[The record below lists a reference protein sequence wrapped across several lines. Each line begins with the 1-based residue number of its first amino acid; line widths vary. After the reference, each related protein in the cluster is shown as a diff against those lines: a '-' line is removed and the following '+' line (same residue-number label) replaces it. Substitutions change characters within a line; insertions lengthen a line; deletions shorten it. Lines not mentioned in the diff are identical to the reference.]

1 MAMLLQ
7 LPYRSAL
14 SHFKLGTACLCAV
27 LLSSCVLMVDPVD
40 NNLPPFKRVQA
51 SEISPMVIQELA
63 LLNCPKNK
71 PVVAIYPDAFLDM
84 TGARLSNG
92 QYASFSTAIT
102 QAPYIYLIRALHK
115 AGEHCGGVFD
125 VTERIGLEHL
135 TKERQLIRNT
145 REQFDEDNK
154 KLMPLKFA
162 GLLIQGSVVGYESN
176 VSSGGAG
183 ARFLGLGNSRE
194 YREDEVIVSLRTV
207 SVSTGDVLLEVLVTK
222 TILSASLSQ
231 DVFRFITSGTELVEI
246 EGGLVRN
253 ESVNLAL
260 QAAIETAV
268 LQIIREGSDKG
279 YWSID

>member
-1 MAMLLQ
+1 MDI
-7 LPYRSAL
+7 
-14 SHFKLGTACLCAV
+14 
-27 LLSSCVLMVDPVD
+27 DPID
-40 NNLPPFKRVQA
+40 NNLPPFKRTQA
-51 SEISPMVIQELA
+51 SEIAPMVITELA
-63 LLNCPKNK
+63 EIGCPAQK
-71 PVVAIYPDAFLDM
+71 PVIAIYPDAFLDM

-92 QYASFSTAIT
+92 SYASFSTAIT

-115 AGEHCGGVFD
+115 AGEGCGGVFT
-125 VTERIGLEHL
+125 VAERIGLEHL

-145 REQFDEDNK
+145 RQQFEEDDR

-162 GLLIQGSVVGYESN
+162 GLLIEGSVVGYESN

-194 YREDEVIVSLRTV
+194 YREDEVIISLRTV

-231 DVFRFITSGTELVEI
+231 DVFRFITSGTELVEV

-268 LQIIREGSDKG
+268 LQIIRQGSDKG

>member
-1 MAMLLQ
+1 MSQSSL
-7 LPYRSAL
+7 YRWAL
-14 SHFKLGTACLCAV
+14 SRFNKALLVAGIVSLSGCA
-27 LLSSCVLMVDPVD
+27 LIIDPLE
-40 NNLPPFKRVQA
+40 NNLPPYKRIQA
-51 SEISPMVIQELA
+51 SEVAPIVIQELA
-63 LLNCPKNK
+63 DVSTPRIK
-71 PVVAIYPDAFLDM
+71 PTIAVYPDAFTDQ

-92 QYASFSTAIT
+92 QFASFSTAIT
-102 QAPYIYLIRALHK
+102 QAPYLYLVRALHR
-115 AGEHCGGVFD
+115 AGETNGGFFD
-125 VTERIGLEHL
+125 VVERIGLDHL

-145 REQFDEDNK
+145 REQFEEEQ
-154 KLMPLKFA
+154 KLLPLKFA
-162 GLLIQGSVVGYESN
+162 GLLIEGSVVGYESN

-183 ARFLGLGNSRE
+183 ARYLGLGSSRE
-194 YREDEVIVSLRTV
+194 YREDEVIVSLRTI

-222 TILSASLSQ
+222 TILSASISQ

-268 LQIIREGSDKG
+268 LQLIIQGSDKG

>member
-1 MAMLLQ
+1 
-7 LPYRSAL
+7 
-14 SHFKLGTACLCAV
+14 
-27 LLSSCVLMVDPVD
+27 MVDPIE
-40 NNLPPFKRVQA
+40 NNLPPYKRIQA
-51 SEISPMVIQELA
+51 SEISPVVIEELA
-63 LLNCPKNK
+63 SIGCPTNK
-71 PVVAIYPDAFLDM
+71 PVVAIYPDAFMDM

-115 AGEHCGGVFD
+115 AGEDCGGVFD

-145 REQFDEDNK
+145 REQFDEDSK

-279 YWSID
+279 YWRID

>member
-1 MAMLLQ
+1 MSQSFL
-7 LPYRSAL
+7 YRWAL
-14 SHFKLGTACLCAV
+14 SRFNKALLIAGIISLNGCA
-27 LLSSCVLMVDPVD
+27 LLIDPLE
-40 NNLPPFKRVQA
+40 NNLPPYKRVQA
-51 SEISPMVIQELA
+51 SEVAPIVIQELA
-63 LLNCPKNK
+63 DVNTPRIK
-71 PVVAIYPDAFLDM
+71 PTVAVYPDAFTDQ

-92 QYASFSTAIT
+92 QFASFSTAIT
-102 QAPYIYLIRALHK
+102 QAPYLYLVRALHR
-115 AGEHCGGVFD
+115 AGETNGGFFD
-125 VTERIGLEHL
+125 VVERIGLDHL

-145 REQFDEDNK
+145 REQFEEEQ
-154 KLMPLKFA
+154 KLLPLKFA
-162 GLLIQGSVVGYESN
+162 GLLIEGSVVGYESN

-183 ARFLGLGNSRE
+183 ARYLGLGSSRE
-194 YREDEVIVSLRTV
+194 YREDEVIVSLRTI

-222 TILSASLSQ
+222 TILSASISQ

-268 LQIIREGSDKG
+268 LQLIIQGSDKG